1 MMVMSEQEQFLI
13 QLMSELK
20 DIKSNMTTKEDIKT
34 INIKLDKLSEKLDSY
49 QIENLNADN
58 LLLSEIR
65 SIREGVVFV
74 NRKVADAELEINLIK
89 QTKKQ

>member
-1 MMVMSEQEQFLI
+1 MMVMSEQEQFLL

-20 DIKSNMTTKEDIKT
+20 EIKSNMTTKEDIKT

>member
-20 DIKSNMTTKEDIKT
+20 EIKSNMTTKEDIKT